1 MCDLLSANASTSQ
14 VFELWAFQCDD
25 HGMTGPCPKSWA
37 LELVRFPRLKVLRDE
52 PRFDRSLDP
61 FWPMILEVS
70 NNSIP
75 HAWETLGSQICS
87 TQLGRKHVISVSIL
101 YCFQNESMPIT
112 AFSINPLRLWGRGRK
127 LHRQLPRIFLGAVL
141 GLRALWNPATVFGS
155 EQVQCSPMS
164 DICPKLGWRNM
175 KLSGKPNVCKRL
187 PDFFFGRLPQFCQ
200 NDDMR
205 FWYPAMLLLLY
216 LHAGLACSQKE
227 LCSL

>member
-1 MCDLLSANASTSQ
+1 MIPLK
-14 VFELWAFQCDD
+14 FRFI
-25 HGMTGPCPKSWA
+25 
-37 LELVRFPRLKVLRDE
+37 LVD
-52 PRFDRSLDP
+52 
-61 FWPMILEVS
+61 
-70 NNSIP
+70 
-75 HAWETLGSQICS
+75 
-87 TQLGRKHVISVSIL
+87 QLGGLVQQRLFFLGPTGKKKVTFFLPKWDHYIII
-101 YCFQNESMPIT
+101 YCSKKKT
-112 AFSINPLRLWGRGRK
+112 ADIQPFCSFIWKAHLLRLWGRGRK

-155 EQVQCSPMS
+155 EQVQCSPFS

-175 KLSGKPNVCKRL
+175 KLSGKTQCLQEVARFL
-187 PDFFFGRLPQFCQ
+187 FGRLPQFCQ